1 MEAKAREVKVTVVGE
16 EGVGKSALVIQ
27 LVQAQFVE
35 EFDPTVEDSYRKQL
49 IVDDEAVVLDI
60 LDTGYNPFYSHL
72 LLNLFL

>member
-60 LDTGYNPFYSHL
+60 LDTGCPFYSHL
-72 LLNLFL
+72 R

>member
-1 MEAKAREVKVTVVGE
+1 MEAKAREIKVTVVGE

-27 LVQAQFVE
+27 LVQSHFVE
-35 EFDPTVEDSYRKQL
+35 EFDPTIENSYRKQL